1 MVKII
6 LASKSKVRKQI
17 LDDNNIFTEVQNSNL
32 DEDIVKESLIKEK
45 ASPELISKN
54 LAELKANKVSQKNQ
68 GFLVIGADSVID
80 LDGELISKPINR
92 DQALEILKKLNG
104 KKHNLI
110 SSVCISQNGAMIWN
124 YTDKATLTM
133 KQFSLDELKS
143 YLSKIT
149 DEALYAYNVY
159 QIEGEGRKL
168 FLNIEGDEDTIMGL
182 PIKKNK
188 TILKQLRMKKYL
200 VIGNPIDHSL
210 SPKLQNWW
218 LKENNIDATYD
229 KIKLEVDEIKNF
241 IQEIKEQKIAGCN
254 VTVPFKKTVIPFL
267 DRLSP
272 EAEQTQSVNTITYD
286 NGDLVGHNTDI
297 AGFDSAIKKLDFS
310 LKGKK
315 VMILGA
321 GGVVPSIIFALQKM
335 NVQEIT
341 ISNRTKERAENLKV
355 LFNNIKILKWGN
367 LTDFHMVINAT
378 SLGLNNEKINLKFSS
393 SGNDRL
399 FYDVIYN
406 PHETQF
412 LKMGKQLGC
421 KIENGKTMFV
431 YQALEAFKLW
441 HSIEPKVNTDT
452 FKLLDND

>member
-1 MVKII
+1 
-6 LASKSKVRKQI
+6 
-17 LDDNNIFTEVQNSNL
+17 
-32 DEDIVKESLIKEK
+32 
-45 ASPELISKN
+45 
-54 LAELKANKVSQKNQ
+54 
-68 GFLVIGADSVID
+68 
-80 LDGELISKPINR
+80 
-92 DQALEILKKLNG
+92 
-104 KKHNLI
+104 
-110 SSVCISQNGAMIWN
+110 
-124 YTDKATLTM
+124 
-133 KQFSLDELKS
+133 
-143 YLSKIT
+143 
-149 DEALYAYNVY
+149 
-159 QIEGEGRKL
+159 
-168 FLNIEGDEDTIMGL
+168 
-182 PIKKNK
+182 
-188 TILKQLRMKKYL
+188 MKKYL
-200 VIGNPIDHSL
+200 VIGNPIDHSF
-210 SPKLQNWW
+210 SPKLQNLW

-229 KIKLEVDEIKNF
+229 KIKLEVHEIKNF

-267 DRLSP
+267 NRLSP

-297 AGFDSAIKKLDFS
+297 AGFDNAIKKLDFS

-341 ISNRTKERAENLKV
+341 ISNRTKERAENLRV
-355 LFNNIKILKWGN
+355 LFNNIKILEWGN

-421 KIENGKTMFV
+421 KTENGKTMFV

-441 HSIEPKVNTDT
+441 HRIEPEINTDT
-452 FKLLDND
+452 FKLLEND

>member
-1 MVKII
+1 
-6 LASKSKVRKQI
+6 
-17 LDDNNIFTEVQNSNL
+17 
-32 DEDIVKESLIKEK
+32 
-45 ASPELISKN
+45 
-54 LAELKANKVSQKNQ
+54 
-68 GFLVIGADSVID
+68 
-80 LDGELISKPINR
+80 
-92 DQALEILKKLNG
+92 
-104 KKHNLI
+104 
-110 SSVCISQNGAMIWN
+110 
-124 YTDKATLTM
+124 
-133 KQFSLDELKS
+133 
-143 YLSKIT
+143 
-149 DEALYAYNVY
+149 
-159 QIEGEGRKL
+159 
-168 FLNIEGDEDTIMGL
+168 
-182 PIKKNK
+182 
-188 TILKQLRMKKYL
+188 MKKYL

-229 KIKLEVDEIKNF
+229 KIKLEVHEIKNF

-254 VTVPFKKTVIPFL
+254 VTVPFKKAVIPFL

-315 VMILGA
+315 IMILGA

-355 LFNNIKILKWGN
+355 LFNNIKILEWGN

-421 KIENGKTMFV
+421 KTENGKTMFV

>member
-1 MVKII
+1 
-6 LASKSKVRKQI
+6 
-17 LDDNNIFTEVQNSNL
+17 
-32 DEDIVKESLIKEK
+32 
-45 ASPELISKN
+45 
-54 LAELKANKVSQKNQ
+54 
-68 GFLVIGADSVID
+68 
-80 LDGELISKPINR
+80 
-92 DQALEILKKLNG
+92 
-104 KKHNLI
+104 
-110 SSVCISQNGAMIWN
+110 
-124 YTDKATLTM
+124 
-133 KQFSLDELKS
+133 
-143 YLSKIT
+143 
-149 DEALYAYNVY
+149 
-159 QIEGEGRKL
+159 
-168 FLNIEGDEDTIMGL
+168 
-182 PIKKNK
+182 
-188 TILKQLRMKKYL
+188 MKKYL

-218 LKENNIDATYD
+218 LKENNINATYD
-229 KIKLEVDEIKNF
+229 KIKLEVHEIKNF

-267 DRLSP
+267 DKLSS

-341 ISNRTKERAENLKV
+341 ISNRTKERAENLRV
-355 LFNNIKILKWGN
+355 LFNNIKILEWGN

-378 SLGLNNEKINLKFSS
+378 SLGLNNERINLKFSR

-412 LKMGKQLGC
+412 LKIGKQLGC
-421 KIENGKTMFV
+421 KTENGKTMFV
-431 YQALEAFKLW
+431 YQAMEAFKLW
-441 HSIEPKVNTDT
+441 HRIEPKVNTDT